1 MKTMKSS
8 KPIFITGCDNSQKW
22 MLPWLEKNF
31 EKYHGDTDLY
41 ILDFEMMFPELPG
54 WFKKPAT
61 MIHCSTW
68 APKVC
73 WIDVDCE
80 IKGNLDGIFNYTE
93 YNKLTIAVDLP
104 WTKRR
109 PNRGRWYNSGVVAF
123 ETQPSIPAVLY
134 EWNRIIVEGKHKEV
148 GDQEVLNWMM
158 GNDPLKELTHLA
170 ELPRIY
176 NTLRLDLKDKTAPKD
191 PKIIHWTGPKGKDQ
205 IRKIMND

>member
-1 MKTMKSS
+1 
-8 KPIFITGCDNSQKW
+8 
-22 MLPWLEKNF
+22 
-31 EKYHGDTDLY
+31 
-41 ILDFEMMFPELPG
+41 MFPELPG

-73 WIDVDCE
+73 WIDTDCE

-93 YNKLTIAVDLP
+93 PNKLTMAVDMP
-104 WTKRR
+104 WTSRR
-109 PNRGRWYNSGVVAF
+109 PERGRWYNSGVVAF

-134 EWNRIIVEGKHKEV
+134 EWNRIIVQGKHKEV

-158 GNDPLKELTHLA
+158 GGDPLKELTHLT

-176 NTLRLDLKDKTAPKD
+176 NTLRLDLQDNTAPKN
-191 PKIIHWTGPKGKDQ
+191 PKIVHWTGPKGKDQ
-205 IRKIMND
+205 IRKMMND